1 MINCNTSH
9 GNIDNN
15 DPPNDDNDNN
25 NNDVVCFLWQD
36 NQHVLPWDIIQS
48 PHTYDDQNYDDDGS
62 VYTYMPQK
70 LINATKTKPLIFDYY
85 YDR

>member
-36 NQHVLPWDIIQS
+36 NQHVLPWDII
-48 PHTYDDQNYDDDGS
+48 
-62 VYTYMPQK
+62 
-70 LINATKTKPLIFDYY
+70 
-85 YDR
+85 